1 MGSAVMFPGQGTQF
15 AHMGHPWRATES
27 WDLVLRAEEALGR
40 PLADL
45 LLDAP
50 AEVLSRTLEAQL
62 AVFLHSLM
70 AWEAVRSELQGPER
84 GGRPVAFAGHSL
96 GQITALV
103 AAGALSL
110 EDGIRLA
117 AARAEA
123 TQEAADRRPGR
134 LAALMGADLEV
145 AESACAAHPDV
156 WVANDNAPGQIVV
169 GGTAEGVEAACQRAR
184 ELEVRRVIPLNVG
197 GAFHTP
203 LMAGARSALEPVLA
217 TTRFAPTTAPVVSNV
232 DAEPYSDPAAWP
244 SQLADQLVSPVRW
257 RSSLLTLSRLGA
269 DSLVEV
275 GPGSVLAGL
284 ARRTLPGVPVRGVS
298 EPADVTVLA
307 EAAVL

>member
-15 AHMGHPWRATES
+15 AHMGDVWRATEY
-27 WDLVLRAEEALGR
+27 WDVVLRAEEALGR
-40 PLADL
+40 PLAHL

-70 AWEAVRSELQGPER
+70 AWEAVRPQLAS
-84 GGRPVAFAGHSL
+84 PVAFAGHSL

-123 TQEAADRRPGR
+123 TQEAADSRPGR

-145 AESACAAHPDV
+145 AESACEAHPDV
-156 WVANDNAPGQIVV
+156 WVANDNAPGQVVV
-169 GGTAEGVEAACQRAR
+169 GGTAEGVEAASQRAR

-203 LMAGARSALEPVLA
+203 LMAGARSALEPILA
-217 TTRFAPTTAPVVSNV
+217 ATRFTPTTAPVVSNV
-232 DAEPYSDPAAWP
+232 DAEPYSDPGEWP

-257 RSSLLTLSRLGA
+257 RSSLLSLSRLGA
-269 DSLVEV
+269 ESLVEV
-275 GPGSVLAGL
+275 GPGNVLAGL
-284 ARRTLPGVPVRGVS
+284 ARRTLPGVPVRGVA